1 LFAVAF
7 VATKAT
13 GGSGMGSFKIIGG
26 VAGLVLLAGSSS
38 LILPPSVGASSG
50 AISEW
55 GKPVASGGP
64 GPSPSVVQT
73 FANAVQIDAGN
84 ASVLVVLSDG
94 TVWGWGFTEVGTRSM
109 TAVQIPGLQNVLQR
123 PVDGNHDFAALE
135 QPGGNPSC
143 PESSTVMTWGLNGAG
158 DLGLGDSHFS
168 HVYLTAQDVKALDC
182 QNVVQLAAA
191 NGHMLALTASG
202 DVYVWGG
209 GGSDLGLGGS
219 VQREISPTL
228 NTAASA
234 LTGGIATGVVIT
246 AAVSASGLLVG
257 GQAYSWGSNIFGQCG
272 CGSTAAA
279 IDVPTAVSQGSLSFT
294 WIDQGGNFDDSN
306 GHELALTSRGAVWA
320 WGAGALGQLGTG
332 GTANSDVPV
341 AVSGLSSGVVD
352 VRADGEQSMA
362 LDASGNVWLWGS
374 NANGQIGN
382 RSGKG
387 ELLPAEV
394 LSGVTEI
401 SAGSLYSLALS

>member
-1 LFAVAF
+1 
-7 VATKAT
+7 
-13 GGSGMGSFKIIGG
+13 
-26 VAGLVLLAGSSS
+26 
-38 LILPPSVGASSG
+38 
-50 AISEW
+50 
-55 GKPVASGGP
+55 
-64 GPSPSVVQT
+64 VVQT

-84 ASVLVVLSDG
+84 ASDLVVLSDG
-94 TVWGWGFTEVGTRSM
+94 TVWGWGLTEVGTRSM

-143 PESSTVMTWGLNGAG
+143 PGSSTVMTWGLNGAG

-168 HVYLTAQDVKALDC
+168 HVYSTAQDVKALDC

-191 NGHMLALTASG
+191 NAHMLALTASG

-209 GGSDLGLGGS
+209 GGPDLGLGAS

-234 LTGGIATGVVIT
+234 LTGGTATGVVIT
-246 AAVSASGLLVG
+246 AGVSASGLLAG
-257 GQAYSWGSNIFGQCG
+257 GHAYSWGSNIFGQCG

-279 IDVPTAVSQGSLSFT
+279 IDAPTAVSQGSLSFT
-294 WIDQGGNFDDSN
+294 WIDQGGNFDNYN
-306 GHELALTSRGAVWA
+306 GHELALTSGGAVWA

-341 AVSGLSSGVVD
+341 AVSGLPTGVVD
-352 VRADGEQSMA
+352 VRAGGEQSMA

-374 NANGQIGN
+374 NGNGQIGN

-387 ELLPAEV
+387 QLLPVEV

-401 SAGSLYSLALS
+401 SAGSLHSLALS